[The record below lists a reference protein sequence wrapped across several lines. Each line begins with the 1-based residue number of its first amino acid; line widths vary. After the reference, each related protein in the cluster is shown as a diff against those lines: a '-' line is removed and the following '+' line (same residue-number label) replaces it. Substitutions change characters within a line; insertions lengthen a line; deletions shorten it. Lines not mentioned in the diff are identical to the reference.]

1 MKSSNYETIELQG
14 NPASRVN
21 EDDAFQQHGR
31 LSYLF
36 ETSPK
41 VKISQRK
48 KSRIIGSSKKNAF
61 EDSRVTR
68 LYFERYRVLELGRMW
83 TICASIVLMVL
94 EYEVSFAYQL
104 TDTYDEEIKTLLYL
118 ILVLT
123 IISIIM
129 TFMAYLAEL
138 EFKKRSL
145 TVPKASNI
153 FQTNLIFLV
162 LIETTILLPC
172 PTPYTIGYKVSF
184 LQRYSDQS
192 RFYFV
197 NEILTFV
204 MLFRS
209 LQILNIAF
217 KFQSFYSNRVN
228 RLCGIYSVEFGPH
241 FIFKVAIRQNPYS
254 TLCGLFC
261 IGIFLF
267 SYQLEI
273 SERAL
278 LRTTTEID
286 HYNINNSLWV
296 CMITIFTVGYGDL
309 YPTTELGRL
318 SMTLGLFY
326 GVALTSLFTA
336 ILYADL
342 QPFVS
347 ELRSITLLDKACI
360 KTEIRQ
366 VAERILLN
374 FYKLNSYLK
383 KYQLKININ
392 DPATLNRISQIQNY
406 LQEGQQLKRNY
417 RSIDT
422 EDFIAM
428 ADRYFK
434 DMNDRIQDYRQMLKQ
449 MKYQQLTIND
459 RDTPKVRSVQ
469 KHCHTVT
476 AASYDVKS
484 KDDHYF
490 DQLIDS
496 QSEHSE
502 LMQFNDDE

>member
-14 NPASRVN
+14 NPASRAN

-36 ETSPK
+36 QTSQPL
-41 VKISQRK
+41 KISQRK
-48 KSRIIGSSKKNAF
+48 KSTIIGSSKKNAF
-61 EDSRVTR
+61 EDSRITR

-83 TICASIVLMVL
+83 TICASIILMVL
-94 EYEVSFAYQL
+94 ELTETYQ
-104 TDTYDEEIKTLLYL
+104 EEIKTLLYL
-118 ILVLT
+118 ILILT
-123 IISIIM
+123 IVSIIM
-129 TFMAYLAEL
+129 TLMAYLAEL
-138 EFKKRSL
+138 EFRKRSL

-153 FQTNLIFLV
+153 FQTNLIFLL
-162 LIETTILLPC
+162 LIETTMLLPC
-172 PTPYTIGYKVSF
+172 PTPYTIEYKVSF
-184 LQRYSDQS
+184 SQRYSDQP

-209 LQILNIAF
+209 LLILNIAF

-261 IGIFLF
+261 MGIFLF

-273 SERAL
+273 SERSL

-286 HYNINNSLWV
+286 QYNLKNSLWV

-347 ELRSITLLDKACI
+347 ELRSITLLDKASI
-360 KTEIRQ
+360 KIEIRQ
-366 VAERILLN
+366 VAEKILLN
-374 FYKLNSYLK
+374 FYKLNSYLHR
-383 KYQLKININ
+383 YQIKNSVN
-392 DPATLNRISQIQNY
+392 DPATLNRINQIQAF

-434 DMNDRIQDYRQMLKQ
+434 DMNHRIKEFRDMLQQ
-449 MKYQQLTIND
+449 MKCQQYSIIE
-459 RDTPKVRSVQ
+459 RDTPKMRSTQ
-469 KHCHTVT
+469 KQCHTIT

-484 KDDHYF
+484 KDDQYF
-490 DQLIDS
+490 EQLIDS
-496 QSEHSE
+496 QCEHSE